1 MCAWYSDAPGQVLLR
16 VVNNM
21 TKAHLL
27 SVVFLV
33 ACGGSKPAP
42 PPTPVAPSEP
52 PPMAP
57 EPVKGGEA
65 PTTPGAPMPPRE
77 ASDQRFLEHCRGLL
91 ESGKAQL
98 PVIVDVK
105 DKRTVA
111 NTLEPFNE
119 LSRFVANAGN
129 MAGLAHEVD
138 PDAKVRDAAR
148 TCEREI
154 SQFVSELLLDK
165 RVYDALKAVDV
176 SKEDADTKR
185 FVMTSLRDYKR
196 AGVALPDKQR
206 ARIKEIDDLVTQ
218 LSQDHAKNIAEDTRY
233 IEVAEKDVKRLDGL
247 PADWIA
253 AHKPEKGVIKIS
265 TDYPDYIPF
274 STYANDDDLRKQLY
288 IKFRSRGDAHNEEVL
303 QKLLVLRAEKAKL
316 LGFANWA
323 DYQSDDKMLKGG
335 KAASAFIER
344 ITKLAKKR
352 AAKDY
357 AELLAQLKKQDPKAT
372 EVGDWQ
378 KGWLENQIKKEAYA
392 VDSAE
397 VRNYFP
403 FEKTLAGLLEIT
415 STIYDIQYQPVANA
429 EVWHP
434 SVKVYDVT
442 RKGEKLG
449 RIYLDLHPR
458 ADKYKH
464 AAQFSMIDGVVGKQ
478 LPEGALICNFADPKD
493 GGPALMDHD
502 DVVTMFHEFGHL
514 MHHVLGGKHHWVS
527 QSGVATERDFVE
539 APSQMFEE
547 WGWNYETLSKF
558 AKHYQTGAAIPKDL
572 VEKMRKA
579 DKFGV
584 GTNTVQQMFYAAVA
598 LQFHQADPNK
608 LDQLALVKKLQ
619 SQYTPFHYVEG
630 TKFHTSFG
638 HLVGYSSMYYTY
650 MWSLV
655 IAKDL
660 LTPFAKTGLLDT
672 NVTYKYR
679 DKILVPG
686 GTKNAADLVKDFL
699 GRPYD
704 FKAYEKYLGE

>member
-1 MCAWYSDAPGQVLLR
+1 
-16 VVNNM
+16 M
-21 TKAHLL
+21 TKTHLL
-27 SVVFLV
+27 SILLLA

-42 PPTPVAPSEP
+42 APVAPNEP
-52 PPMAP
+52 APMAP
-57 EPVKGGEA
+57 EPVKVAEA
-65 PTTPGAPMPPRE
+65 PRPAPMPPRE
-77 ASDQRFLEHCRGLL
+77 PADQKFLAQCRGLL
-91 ESGKAQL
+91 ESGKAQV

-111 NTLEPFNE
+111 NTFEPFNE

-129 MAGLAHEVD
+129 MAGLAHEVN
-138 PDAKVRDAAR
+138 PDEKVRDAAR

-154 SQFVSELLLDK
+154 SQFLSELLLDK
-165 RVYDALKAVDV
+165 RIYDAIKAVDV

-185 FVMTSLRDYKR
+185 FAMTTLRDYKR

-206 ARIKEIDDLVTQ
+206 ARIKEIDDATTT
-218 LSQDHAKNIAEDTRY
+218 LSQEHAKNIAEDTRY
-233 IEVAEKDVKRLDGL
+233 LELPAADAKRLDGM

-253 AHKPEKGVIKIS
+253 AHKPENGVIRIS
-265 TDYPDYIPF
+265 TDYPDYVPF
-274 STYANDDDLRKQLY
+274 SIYANDDDLRKQLY

-316 LGFANWA
+316 LGFKDWA

-357 AELLAQLKKQDPKAT
+357 AELLAQLKKLDPKAT

-378 KGWLENQIKKEAYA
+378 KAWLENQIKKEAYA
-392 VDSAE
+392 VDSTE
-397 VRNYFP
+397 VRSYFP
-403 FEKTLAGLLEIT
+403 FEQTLGGLLSIT
-415 STIYDIQYQPVANA
+415 AQIYDIQYLPVANA

-434 SVKVYDVT
+434 SVKVYDVM

-464 AAQFSMIDGVVGKQ
+464 AAQFGMIDGVTGKQ
-478 LPEGALICNFADPKD
+478 LPEGALVCNFPEPKA
-493 GGPALMDHD
+493 GSPALMDHG

-514 MHHVLGGKHHWVS
+514 MHHILGGKQRWIS
-527 QSGVATERDFVE
+527 QAGVATERDFVE

-547 WGWNYETLSKF
+547 WGKNYETLSRF
-558 AKHYQTGAAIPKDL
+558 AKHYQTGAVIPKEL

-579 DKFGV
+579 DRFGI
-584 GTNTVQQMFYAAVA
+584 GTYAVQQMFYAAIA
-598 LQFHQADPNK
+598 LQFHQADPKK
-608 LDQLALVKKLQ
+608 LDQLAMVKKLQ
-619 SQYTPFHYVEG
+619 SQYTPFKYVEG
-630 TKFHTSFG
+630 TKFHASFG

-660 LTPFAKTGLLDT
+660 LTPFEKTGLLDT
-672 NVTYKYR
+672 NVTYRYR
-679 DKILVPG
+679 DKILAAG
-686 GTKNAADLVKDFL
+686 GTKNAADLVADFL
-699 GRPYD
+699 GRPYN
-704 FKAYEKYLGE
+704 FKAYEKYLAD

>member
-1 MCAWYSDAPGQVLLR
+1 
-16 VVNNM
+16 M
-21 TKAHLL
+21 TKTSFFGVLV
-27 SVVFLV
+27 SVLV
-33 ACGGSKPAP
+33 GAACGGSKPAP
-42 PPTPVAPSEP
+42 SAPPAAPLE
-52 PPMAP
+52 PMAP
-57 EPVKGGEA
+57 EPVKVAEA
-65 PTTPGAPMPPRE
+65 PTTPAAPMPPRE
-77 ASDQRFLEHCRGLL
+77 AADLRFLGQCRGVL
-91 ESGKAQL
+91 ESAKAQL
-98 PVIVDVK
+98 PIIVDVK

-111 NTLEPFNE
+111 NTFEPFNE
-119 LSRFVANAGN
+119 LSRFLGNAGN
-129 MAGLAHEVD
+129 MAGLAHEVN

-154 SQFVSELLLDK
+154 SQFVSELMLD
-165 RVYDALKAVDV
+165 RRLYDALKAVDV
-176 SKEDADTKR
+176 SKEDADTRR
-185 FVMTSLRDYKR
+185 FAMTMLRDYKR

-206 ARIKEIDDLVTQ
+206 ARIKEIEALATA

-233 IEVAEKDVKRLDGL
+233 LEIPEADAKRLGGL

-253 AHKPEKGVIKIS
+253 AHKPDKGVIKIS
-265 TDYPDYIPF
+265 TDYPDYVPF
-274 STYANDDDLRKQLY
+274 LTYANDDDLRKQLY

-303 QKLLVLRAEKAKL
+303 QKLLVLRAERAKL
-316 LGFANWA
+316 LGFSNWA

-357 AELLAQLKKQDPKAT
+357 AELLVQLKKTDPKAT
-372 EVGDWQ
+372 AVGDWQ
-378 KGWLENQIKKEAYA
+378 KSWLENQIKKEAYA
-392 VDSAE
+392 VDSTE

-403 FEKTLAGLLEIT
+403 FENTLAGLLSIT
-415 STIYDIQYQPVANA
+415 SAIYDIQYQAVTNA

-434 SVKVYDVT
+434 SVKVYDVM

-464 AAQFSMIDGVVGKQ
+464 AAQFPMVDGVLGKQ
-478 LPEGALICNFADPKD
+478 LPEGALVCNFADPKE

-514 MHHVLGGKHHWVS
+514 MHHVLGGKHHWIS

-558 AKHYQTGAAIPKDL
+558 AKHYQTGAAIPKEL

-579 DKFGV
+579 DKFGI
-584 GTNTVQQMFYAAVA
+584 GTQTVQQMFYAAIA
-598 LQFHQADPNK
+598 LRFHQVDPNK
-608 LDQLALVKKLQ
+608 LDQLAMVKKLQ
-619 SQYTPFHYVEG
+619 KQYTPFAYVEG

-650 MWSLV
+650 LWSLV
-655 IAKDL
+655 IAKDM
-660 LTPFAKTGLLDT
+660 LTPFAKTSLLDT
-672 NVTYKYR
+672 ALTYKYR
-679 DKILVPG
+679 DTILATG
-686 GTKNAADLVKDFL
+686 GTKDAADLVKDFL

-704 FKAYEKYLGE
+704 FKAYARYLGE